1 MGYWLVYL
9 CRWRHLCCSKWSQRW
24 STSGF
29 FWDGFLLIAI
39 RWEVHVHINWVHLLI
54 VLLQKCLS
62 INSSVL
68 PFQLGLKNDGL
79 RIDSGKRINLIVQ
92 GSHDSWHLAH
102 CKLFFFVWL
111 KFTSSVKYFR
121 RSEDFVADIQG
132 WWQETQLWS
141 LRPAQGLSSPLMAA
155 ARAIRFAVFE
165 SAVSVNDWWS
175 EWLSTPIEGFV
186 YHKNVWWLIDW
197 ISMIGCR
204 PDLYAHCIH
213 SAKLCI
219 ITTRKVCN
227 VK

>member
-1 MGYWLVYL
+1 VYL
-9 CRWRHLCCSKWSQRW
+9 CRWRPLCYSKWSQRW

-62 INSSVL
+62 INSSVR

-121 RSEDFVADIQG
+121 RSEEFVADIQG
-132 WWQETQLWS
+132 WWQETRLWS
-141 LRPAQGLSSPLMAA
+141 LRPAQGLSSPHHGGCKGNWVC
-155 ARAIRFAVFE
+155 RFWE
-165 SAVSVNDWWS
+165 RSACELVKWVVVDPNW
-175 EWLSTPIEGFV
+175 GFRV
-186 YHKNVWWLIDW
+186 
-197 ISMIGCR
+197 
-204 PDLYAHCIH
+204 
-213 SAKLCI
+213 
-219 ITTRKVCN
+219 T
-227 VK
+227 